1 MKIFIT
7 WKKLNE
13 KSRRIFRVENLG
25 HPISNLSG
33 LHSIHNRIEQRRNK
47 QIKVGQKNMNVGW
60 NMEPKPVS
68 KEGEESQEVKL
79 EEDTNM
85 GNAGVEGFEPSFLL
99 RQTEDS

>member
-1 MKIFIT
+1 
-7 WKKLNE
+7 
-13 KSRRIFRVENLG
+13 
-25 HPISNLSG
+25 
-33 LHSIHNRIEQRRNK
+33 
-47 QIKVGQKNMNVGW
+47 
-60 NMEPKPVS
+60 MEPKPVS

>member
-1 MKIFIT
+1 
-7 WKKLNE
+7 
-13 KSRRIFRVENLG
+13 
-25 HPISNLSG
+25 
-33 LHSIHNRIEQRRNK
+33 
-47 QIKVGQKNMNVGW
+47 MNVGW

-99 RQTEDS
+99 RQTEDSQKYLDVRECDEDYVKPKYSESHKQTIDLVDSNVFCRQLHDGHVLTV